1 VLKLACVV
9 LLFDQIEILRTSVD
23 ILGPRRTSGHG
34 EARMIG
40 LARRIA
46 NSRLFQAF
54 VIGVILVNAVLVGL
68 ETSEELVAQYHALFD
83 VLNAVII
90 GVFVV
95 ELVIRLVAYL
105 PRPLDFFRDGWN
117 VFDFVIV
124 AVSLLPAGGNF
135 ATVARLAR
143 LLRVLRLVSVF
154 PELRLIVGTMLRS
167 LSSMSSV
174 ILLLALVVY
183 VYAVL
188 GYHLFSGIDPAHW
201 GDLGLSVRT
210 LFEVL
215 TLEGWLELQAAVIQP
230 VPLAWLFF
238 GSYVLLAVFIVVNLF
253 IAVILNNLES
263 VKAEHAAE
271 ALEGGHDAELLRR
284 IEALRTELGDVEAL
298 LRRRGSPP
306 A

>member
-1 VLKLACVV
+1 
-9 LLFDQIEILRTSVD
+9 
-23 ILGPRRTSGHG
+23 
-34 EARMIG
+34 MIG

-46 NSRLFQAF
+46 DSKLFQMF
-54 VIGVILVNAVLVGL
+54 IIGVIVVNAVLVGL
-68 ETSEELVAQYHALFD
+68 ETSPDVVTQNQILFD
-83 VLNAVII
+83 LLNEAII
-90 GVFVV
+90 AIFVV
-95 ELVIRLVAYL
+95 ELAIRLAAFL
-105 PRPLDFFRDGWN
+105 PRPQRFFADGWN

-124 AVSLLPAGGNF
+124 ALSLLPGGGSF

-143 LLRVLRLVSVF
+143 LLRVLRIVSVF

-167 LSSMSSV
+167 LSSMGSV
-174 ILLLALVVY
+174 IVLLALVLY

-188 GYHLFSGIDPAHW
+188 GYHLFGAVDPAHW

-215 TLEGWLELQAAVIQP
+215 TLEGWLELQAAVLGT

-271 ALEGGHDAELLRR
+271 ALAGGDDAELLRR
-284 IEALRTELGDVEAL
+284 VEELRTDLGDLEAL
-298 LRRRGSPP
+298 LRQHGTTERRSAAHTPLAEEP
-306 A
+306 AGA

>member
-1 VLKLACVV
+1 MTLTCDVG
-9 LLFDQIEILRTSVD
+9 LFDRIEPQCRSLD
-23 ILGPRRTSGHG
+23 NLGWRGQVEHG
-34 EARMIG
+34 EVPMIG
-40 LARRIA
+40 SVRRVA
-46 NSRLFQAF
+46 ESRLFQAF
-54 VIGVILVNAVLVGL
+54 IIGVILVNAVLVGL
-68 ETSEELVAQYHALFD
+68 ETSEELVAQYGALFD
-83 VLNAVII
+83 LLNQAIVAIFI
-90 GVFVV
+90 A
-95 ELVIRLVAYL
+95 ELTIRLLSYL
-105 PRPLDFFRDGWN
+105 PRPQRFFADGWN
-117 VFDFVIV
+117 LFDFVIV
-124 AVSLLPAGGNF
+124 ALSLLPAGGNF

-167 LSSMSSV
+167 FGSMTSV
-174 ILLLALVVY
+174 VLLLTLVVY

-188 GYHLFSGIDPAHW
+188 GYHLFSTIDPAHW

-230 VPLAWLFF
+230 IPMAWLFF

-271 ALEGGHDAELLRR
+271 ALEGGDDAELLQR
-284 IEALRTELGDVEAL
+284 IESLRSDLSDLEAL
-298 LRRRGSPP
+298 LRRRDPT
-306 A
+306 AAA